1 MNTRRFVGAVA
12 LLLALATVFAV
23 DPVQAGRYRGW
34 ELIGQASVTDGRDH
48 DIIAVTGAQGSFKKV
63 QVKVFERPVQ
73 FREMTLHFANGADQS
88 VELRDV
94 IRPGRSSRVID
105 VDGFDR
111 VIRSIEFRYDAQSGG
126 HRAVV
131 KVFGLN

>member
-12 LLLALATVFAV
+12 LLLALVTVFAV
-23 DPVQAGRYRGW
+23 NPVHAGRHRGW
-34 ELIGQASVTDGRDH
+34 ELIGQATVTDGRDH
-48 DIIAVTGAQGSFKKV
+48 DTIAVTGAQGSFKKV

-73 FREMTLHFANGADQS
+73 FREMTIHFANGGDQS
-88 VELRDV
+88 VEMREV
-94 IRPGRSSRVID
+94 IRPGRASRVID
-105 VDGFDR
+105 VDGGDR

>member
-1 MNTRRFVGAVA
+1 MRTRTLSGAVA
-12 LLLALATVFAV
+12 LLLVLGTFFAV
-23 DPVQAGRYRGW
+23 DSARANHRRGW
-34 ELIGQASVTDGRDH
+34 ELIGEATVSDARDH
-48 DIIAVTGAQGSFKKV
+48 DVIAVTGAQGTFRRV

-73 FREMTLHFANGADQS
+73 FREMTIHFGNGADQS

-105 VDGFDR
+105 VDGRDR
-111 VIRSIEFRYDAQSGG
+111 VIRSIEFRYDAQSRG

-131 KVFGLN
+131 KIYGLN